1 MYYLLLSSIAL
12 ALFYLFYKWLL
23 SRDTLH
29 RFNRVVL
36 LVVLVLSVVL
46 PAVHLDLG
54 TRAADFAQM
63 LEELVVTPA
72 DAYPQPAAYPQPL
85 PKGKGFMSPLLQEGT
100 GEATL
105 LALYLAG
112 VLFFLVRLGV
122 GVVRN
127 ARLGRRGSERL
138 DDGTRLVLHD
148 GRYAPFSWM
157 HTIVVSRRDYD
168 ANAPMILAHEREHI
182 RLGHSWDILLCQLCT
197 AFQWFNPAAWLV
209 GRELRAVHE
218 YEADEAML
226 RSGTDARHYQMKL
239 IETALGARFNS
250 IANNFTHC
258 STKKRILM
266 MMKKQTSP
274 WARLKVLYV
283 LPVAALVL
291 LAASCDNPK
300 EEADAQKVSRVAEL
314 ASEAEPLLVVDGNIV
329 TAEVYKSLNPDDID
343 HVDVLKSEAATAA
356 WGTQGAN
363 GVVVVTTKKAAIEE
377 KIKEGKVT
385 EEDYD
390 QLTFNVV
397 EKMPEFE
404 GGMDGMMSF
413 LQKNIKYPAEAKEKG
428 DEGRVIVQFVVEKD
442 GSIVEPKVVKSVS
455 PELDAEALRVVQMM
469 PKWKPGQQRGKN
481 VRVQFTLPVSFRL
494 PEK

>member
-1 MYYLLLSSIAL
+1 MYYLLLFSIAL

-36 LVVLVLSVVL
+36 LVVLMLSVVL
-46 PAVHLDLG
+46 PAVHLNLG

-63 LEELVVTPA
+63 LEELVVTPGE
-72 DAYPQPAAYPQPL
+72 AYPQPTAYPQPL

-105 LALYLAG
+105 FALYIAG

-138 DDGTRLVLHD
+138 DDGNRLVLHD
-148 GRYAPFSWM
+148 GNYAPFSWM
-157 HTIVVSRRDYD
+157 HTIVVSHKDYD

-250 IANNFTHC
+250 IANNFTNC

-291 LAASCDNPK
+291 LAASCNNAK
-300 EEADAQKVSRVAEL
+300 EEAEAQKVS
-314 ASEAEPLLVVDGNIV
+314 EAVEADPLFVVDGNV
-329 TAEVYKSLNPDDID
+329 VSVDVYKSLKPEDID
-343 HVDVLKSEAATAA
+343 HVDVLKGEAATSV
-356 WGTQGAN
+356 WGTRGAN
-363 GVVVVTTKKAAIEE
+363 GVVQVTTKKASIEE

-404 GGMDGMMSF
+404 GGVENMMKF
-413 LQKNIKYPAEAKEKG
+413 LQQNIKYPEEAKKSG
-428 DEGRVIVQFVVEKD
+428 AQGRVIVQFVVEKD

-455 PELDAEALRVVQMM
+455 PELDAAALRVVQAM
-469 PKWKPGQQRGKN
+469 PKWKPGEQRGEK

>member
-1 MYYLLLSSIAL
+1 MYYLLLSAIAL

-54 TRAADFAQM
+54 TRAADFAQL

-72 DAYPQPAAYPQPL
+72 DEAYPQPAAS
-85 PKGKGFMSPLLQEGT
+85 PKPSPEGKGFMSPLLQEGR

-105 LALYLAG
+105 LLILYLAG
-112 VLFFLVRLGV
+112 VAFFLVRLGV

-250 IANNFTHC
+250 IANNFTNC

-266 MMKKQTSP
+266 MLKKQTSP

-283 LPVAALVL
+283 LPVAAVVL
-291 LAASCDNPK
+291 FAASCNNPK
-300 EEADAQKVSRVAEL
+300 EEAEADAQKVS
-314 ASEAEPLLVVDGNIV
+314 EAVEADPLFVVDGNV
-329 TAEVYKSLNPDDID
+329 VSVDVYKSLKPEDID
-343 HVDVLKSEAATAA
+343 HVDVLKGEAATSV
-356 WGTQGAN
+356 WGTRGAN
-363 GVVVVTTKKAAIEE
+363 GVVQVTTKKAAAPSA
-377 KIKEGKVT
+377 
-385 EEDYD
+385 EDNSD
-390 QLTFNVV
+390 VFNVV

-428 DEGRVIVQFVVEKD
+428 MEGRVIVQFVVNKD
-442 GSIVEPKVVKSVS
+442 GSITDAKIVKSVS
-455 PELDAEALRVVQMM
+455 PELDAEALRVVKAM
-469 PKWKPGQQRGKN
+469 PKWTPGEQRGEK
-481 VRVQFTLPVSFRL
+481 VRVQFTLPVQFKL
-494 PEK
+494 PKAEDK

>member
-1 MYYLLLSSIAL
+1 MFYLALSSIAL

-63 LEELVVTPA
+63 LEELVVTPGE
-72 DAYPQPAAYPQPL
+72 AYPQPL
-85 PKGKGFMSPLLQEGT
+85 PEGEEALLVKSPLLQEGK
-100 GEATL
+100 GEAPTVL

-127 ARLGRRGSERL
+127 ARLGRHGSEKL

-291 LAASCDNPK
+291 FAASCDNPK
-300 EEADAQKVSRVAEL
+300 EEADAQKVSEAV
-314 ASEAEPLLVVDGNIV
+314 EAEPLLVVDGNIV

-343 HVDVLKSEAATAA
+343 HVDVLKGEAATSV
-356 WGTQGAN
+356 WGTRGAN
-363 GVVVVTTKKAAIEE
+363 GVVQVTTKKASIEE

-404 GGMDGMMSF
+404 GGVENMMKF
-413 LQKNIKYPAEAKEKG
+413 LQQNIKYPEEAKKSG
-428 DEGRVIVQFVVEKD
+428 AQGRVIVQFVVEKD

-455 PELDAEALRVVQMM
+455 PELDAAALRVVQAM
-469 PKWKPGQQRGKN
+469 PKWKPGEQRGEK

>member
-46 PAVHLDLG
+46 PAVHLNLG

-72 DAYPQPAAYPQPL
+72 DAYPQPL
-85 PKGKGFMSPLLQEGT
+85 PEGKGALVTPPLGGAGGRLS
-100 GEATL
+100 GEAPTVL

-283 LPVAALVL
+283 LPVAAFVL

-300 EEADAQKVSRVAEL
+300 EEADAQKVS
-314 ASEAEPLLVVDGNIV
+314 EAVEADPLFVVDGNV
-329 TAEVYKSLNPDDID
+329 VSVDVYKSLKPEDID
-343 HVDVLKSEAATAA
+343 HVDVLKGEAATSV
-356 WGTQGAN
+356 WGTRGAN
-363 GVVVVTTKKAAIEE
+363 GVVQVTTKKASIEE

-413 LQKNIKYPAEAKEKG
+413 FQKNIKYPAEAKEKG
-428 DEGRVIVQFVVEKD
+428 KKGRVLVQFVVEKD

>member
-1 MYYLLLSSIAL
+1 MYYLILSAVSL

-72 DAYPQPAAYPQPL
+72 DEAYPQPAAS
-85 PKGKGFMSPLLQEGT
+85 PKPSPEGKGFLSPLLQEGT
-100 GEATL
+100 GEAIL
-105 LALYLAG
+105 LILYLAG
-112 VLFFLVRLGV
+112 VVFFLVRLGV
-122 GVVRN
+122 GIVRN
-127 ARLGRRGSERL
+127 VRLGRRDSTRL
-138 DDGTRLVLHD
+138 DDGNRLVLHD
-148 GRYAPFSWM
+148 GNYAPFSWM
-157 HTIVVSRRDYD
+157 HTIVVSHKDYD

-250 IANNFTHC
+250 IANNFTNC

-291 LAASCDNPK
+291 LAASCNNAK
-300 EEADAQKVSRVAEL
+300 EEADAQKVS
-314 ASEAEPLLVVDGNIV
+314 EAVEADPLFVVDGNV
-329 TAEVYKSLNPDDID
+329 VSVDVYKSLKPEDID
-343 HVDVLKSEAATAA
+343 HVDVLKGEAATSV
-356 WGTQGAN
+356 WGTRGAN
-363 GVVVVTTKKAAIEE
+363 GVVQVTTKKASIEE

-428 DEGRVIVQFVVEKD
+428 MEGRVLVQFVVEKD

-481 VRVQFTLPVSFRL
+481 VRVQFTLPVLFKL
-494 PEK
+494 P

>member
-1 MYYLLLSSIAL
+1 MYYLLLSAIAL
-12 ALFYLFYKWLL
+12 VLFYLFYKWLL

-54 TRAADFAQM
+54 TRAADFAQL

-72 DAYPQPAAYPQPL
+72 DEAYPQPAAS
-85 PKGKGFMSPLLQEGT
+85 PKPSPEGKGFMSPLLQEGR

-105 LALYLAG
+105 LLILYLAG
-112 VLFFLVRLGV
+112 VAFFLVRLGV

-157 HTIVVSRRDYD
+157 PTIVVSRRDYD

-250 IANNFTHC
+250 IANNFTNC

-291 LAASCDNPK
+291 LAASCNNAK
-300 EEADAQKVSRVAEL
+300 EEADAQKVS
-314 ASEAEPLLVVDGNIV
+314 EAVEADPLFVVDGNV
-329 TAEVYKSLNPDDID
+329 VSVDVYKSLKPEDID
-343 HVDVLKSEAATAA
+343 HVDVLKGEAATSV
-356 WGTQGAN
+356 WGTRGAN
-363 GVVVVTTKKAAIEE
+363 GVVQVTTKKAAAPSA
-377 KIKEGKVT
+377 
-385 EEDYD
+385 EDNSD
-390 QLTFNVV
+390 VFNVV

-404 GGMDGMMSF
+404 GGMNGMMSF
-413 LQKNIKYPAEAKEKG
+413 LQKNIKYPEEAIKNG
-428 DEGRVIVQFVVEKD
+428 TQGRVVVQFVVNKD
-442 GSIVEPKVVKSVS
+442 GSITDANVVKSVS
-455 PELDAEALRVVQMM
+455 PELDAEALRVVKSM
-469 PKWKPGQQRGKN
+469 PKWTPGEQRGEK
-481 VRVQFTLPVSFRL
+481 VRVQFTLPVQFKL
-494 PEK
+494 PKAEDK

>member
-112 VLFFLVRLGV
+112 VLFFLIRLGV
-122 GVVRN
+122 GIVRN
-127 ARLGRRGSERL
+127 VRLGRRDSVRL
-138 DDGTRLVLHD
+138 DDGNRLVLHD
-148 GRYAPFSWM
+148 GNYAPFSWM
-157 HTIVVSRRDYD
+157 HTIVVSHKDYD

-250 IANNFTHC
+250 IANNFTNC

-291 LAASCDNPK
+291 LAASCNNAK
-300 EEADAQKVSRVAEL
+300 EEADAQKVS
-314 ASEAEPLLVVDGNIV
+314 EAVEADPLFVVDGNV
-329 TAEVYKSLNPDDID
+329 VSADVYKSLKPEDID
-343 HVDVLKSEAATAA
+343 HVDVLKSEAATSV
-356 WGTQGAN
+356 WGTRGAN
-363 GVVVVTTKKAAIEE
+363 GVVQVTTKKASIEE

>member
-1 MYYLLLSSIAL
+1 
-12 ALFYLFYKWLL
+12 
-23 SRDTLH
+23 
-29 RFNRVVL
+29 
-36 LVVLVLSVVL
+36 
-46 PAVHLDLG
+46 
-54 TRAADFAQM
+54 
-63 LEELVVTPA
+63 
-72 DAYPQPAAYPQPL
+72 
-85 PKGKGFMSPLLQEGT
+85 
-100 GEATL
+100 
-105 LALYLAG
+105 
-112 VLFFLVRLGV
+112 
-122 GVVRN
+122 
-127 ARLGRRGSERL
+127 
-138 DDGTRLVLHD
+138 
-148 GRYAPFSWM
+148 
-157 HTIVVSRRDYD
+157 
-168 ANAPMILAHEREHI
+168 
-182 RLGHSWDILLCQLCT
+182 
-197 AFQWFNPAAWLV
+197 
-209 GRELRAVHE
+209 
-218 YEADEAML
+218 
-226 RSGTDARHYQMKL
+226 MKL

-314 ASEAEPLLVVDGNIV
+314 ASEAEPLIVVDGNIV

-363 GVVVVTTKKAAIEE
+363 GVIVVTTKKASIEE

-428 DEGRVIVQFVVEKD
+428 KKGRVLVQFVVEKD

-455 PELDAEALRVVQMM
+455 PELDAEALRVVKAM
-469 PKWKPGQQRGKN
+469 PKWTPGEQRGEK

>member
-1 MYYLLLSSIAL
+1 MYYLLLSAIAL
-12 ALFYLFYKWLL
+12 VLFYLFYKWLL

-54 TRAADFAQM
+54 TRAADFAQL

-72 DAYPQPAAYPQPL
+72 DEAYPQPAAS
-85 PKGKGFMSPLLQEGT
+85 PKPSPEGKGFMSPLLQEGR

-105 LALYLAG
+105 LLILYLAG
-112 VLFFLVRLGV
+112 VAFFLVRLGV

-250 IANNFTHC
+250 IANNFTNC

-291 LAASCDNPK
+291 LAASCNNAK
-300 EEADAQKVSRVAEL
+300 EEADAQKVS
-314 ASEAEPLLVVDGNIV
+314 EAVEADPLFVVDGNV
-329 TAEVYKSLNPDDID
+329 VSVDVYKSLKPEDID
-343 HVDVLKSEAATAA
+343 HVDVLKGEAATSV
-356 WGTQGAN
+356 WGTRGAN
-363 GVVVVTTKKAAIEE
+363 GVVQVTTKKAAAPSA
-377 KIKEGKVT
+377 
-385 EEDYD
+385 EDNSD
-390 QLTFNVV
+390 VFNVV

-404 GGMDGMMSF
+404 GGMNGMMSF
-413 LQKNIKYPAEAKEKG
+413 LQKNIKYPEEAIKNG
-428 DEGRVIVQFVVEKD
+428 TQGRVVVQFVVNKD
-442 GSIVEPKVVKSVS
+442 GSITDANVVKSVS
-455 PELDAEALRVVQMM
+455 PELDAEALRVVKSM
-469 PKWKPGQQRGKN
+469 PKWTPGEQRGEK
-481 VRVQFTLPVSFRL
+481 VRVQFTLPVQFKL
-494 PEK
+494 PKAEDK

>member
-1 MYYLLLSSIAL
+1 MFYLALSSIAL

-46 PAVHLDLG
+46 PAIHLDLG

-63 LEELVVTPA
+63 LEELVVTPGEA
-72 DAYPQPAAYPQPL
+72 SPQPSLEGEEAL
-85 PKGKGFMSPLLQEGT
+85 LVKSPLLQEET
-100 GEATL
+100 EEAPIVL
-105 LALYLAG
+105 LGVYLAG

-127 ARLGRRGSERL
+127 ARLGRHGSERL
-138 DDGTRLVLHD
+138 DDGARLVIHD

-168 ANAPMILAHEREHI
+168 ANASMILAHEREHI

-250 IANNFTHC
+250 IANNFTNC

-283 LPVAALVL
+283 LPVAAFVL
-291 LAASCDNPK
+291 LAASCNNAK
-300 EEADAQKVSRVAEL
+300 AEADAQKVS
-314 ASEAEPLLVVDGNIV
+314 EAVEADPLFVVDGNV
-329 TAEVYKSLNPDDID
+329 VSVDVYKSLKPEDID
-343 HVDVLKSEAATAA
+343 HVDVLKGEAATSV
-356 WGTQGAN
+356 WGTRGAN
-363 GVVVVTTKKAAIEE
+363 GVVQVTTKKASIEE

-413 LQKNIKYPAEAKEKG
+413 FQKNIKYPAEAKEKG
-428 DEGRVIVQFVVEKD
+428 KKGRVLVQFVVEKD